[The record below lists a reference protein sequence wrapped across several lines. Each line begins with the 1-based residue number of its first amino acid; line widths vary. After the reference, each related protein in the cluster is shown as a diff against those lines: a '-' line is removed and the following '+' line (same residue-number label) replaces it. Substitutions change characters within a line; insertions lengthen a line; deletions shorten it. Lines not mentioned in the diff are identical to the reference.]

1 MTADLLLIIFIPWAI
16 LVTHL
21 GVWNEC
27 LSKKIIH
34 KNSQLLIFIKI
45 VKK

>member
-1 MTADLLLIIFIPWAI
+1 MIADLVLIIFIPWAI

-21 GVWNEC
+21 GVWNEY
-27 LSKKIIH
+27 LSKKTMH

>member
-1 MTADLLLIIFIPWAI
+1 MTADLVLIIFISWTI

>member
-1 MTADLLLIIFIPWAI
+1 MTADLVLIIFIPWAI

-21 GVWNEC
+21 GVWNKC
-27 LSKKIIH
+27 LSKKIIR

>member
-1 MTADLLLIIFIPWAI
+1 MTAVLVLIIFISWTI